1 MSPVGKRA
9 ALRSLERVRNL
20 LGQASEW
27 RQSKGGGDV
36 PGSIEM
42 GVLIGLQDA
51 ATEVTGE
58 MIRLRKLKTSKPK
71 VSR

>member
-1 MSPVGKRA
+1 MRAASKRA
-9 ALRSLERVRNL
+9 ALRSLRRVRNL

-36 PGSIEM
+36 CGSLEM

-51 ATEVTGE
+51 AIMVEDE
-58 MIRLRKLKTSKPK
+58 MLRLRKTRS
-71 VSR
+71 SGR